1 MATYTEEEKK
11 TIIRNDNIY
20 SNKVILFNDNVN
32 SFDHVEDC
40 LINICK
46 HEKAKAR
53 KITLEAHNKGRAVC
67 FTGSMEVCES
77 ISENLGAEGLTVT
90 IE

>member
-1 MATYTEEEKK
+1 MSTITEEEQK
-11 TIIRNDNIY
+11 TIIKNDNIY

-46 HEKAKAR
+46 HEK
-53 KITLEAHNKGRAVC
+53 
-67 FTGSMEVCES
+67 
-77 ISENLGAEGLTVT
+77 
-90 IE
+90 